1 MVDNRLW
8 IDSAVSPAHNVSKLP
23 AIHCGV
29 DAIDVLVLDALDA
42 WTETPAQH
50 GERGEVQLGVTVRVR
65 IVFFDLQVAFVV
77 EKAVKQ
83 ESRIAVGAFDGHAVE
98 GSVIIREETTGGFF
112 ELSFRRDGRDPSFL
126 CAKLMSLASL
136 PIAGPLHRLL

>member
-1 MVDNRLW
+1 MPAAERRIELPHSVPVIDNGLW
-8 IDSAVSPAHNVSKLP
+8 VDSAVGLAYYVGELP
-23 AIHCGV
+23 VIHRGV

-77 EKAVKQ
+77 EQPVQ
-83 ESRIAVGAFDGHAVE
+83 HERRIA
-98 GSVIIREETTGGFF
+98 
-112 ELSFRRDGRDPSFL
+112 
-126 CAKLMSLASL
+126 
-136 PIAGPLHRLL
+136 